1 MWRNS
6 RNADYLHP
14 YIVGILNIK
23 SPRNL
28 TKLHFSARIQ
38 ICDAI
43 WLNILNVRKTSW
55 NGISFKNTVGIYN
68 TWCLQNVPNIVQES
82 LTLVIYY
89 RYFGRKK
96 LTIST
101 FMTWIQICD
110 VVWSYVSNV
119 CENIE
124 NDTSLQNTDDI
135 WQHMLTTKVS
145 VLRRWYTVRDHMLS
159 AFWVEN
165 PRC

>member
-6 RNADYLHP
+6 RKVDCLRP
-14 YIVGILNIK
+14 YIIGILNIK

-28 TKLHFSARIQ
+28 TKWHFSARIQ

-43 WLNILNVRKTSW
+43 WLNVLNVRKTSR
-55 NGISFKNTVGIYN
+55 NCISFKNTVGICN

-89 RYFGRKK
+89 RHFGRKK

-101 FMTWIQICD
+101 FMAWIQICD

-124 NDTSLQNTDDI
+124 NDASFQNTDGI
-135 WQHMLTTKVS
+135 WQHMLTTKVF
-145 VLRRWYTVRDHMLS
+145 VLRRGYTVRDHMSS
-159 AFWVEN
+159 AFFVEN